1 MTLRKKGKLF
11 DVDGVQLQEL
21 DTPMTSWTD
30 SRLKNSK
37 VTYTD
42 DDINVVDSSL
52 YADAENAY
60 NSFFANSLYEGIQRW
75 KTDPNNRFIM
85 YKDEHGQKKFVKVVS
100 PQQSSVVTPEPV
112 PEVKPEIVPKKY
124 PEPTKPDVQPTLVK
138 KPTTKPSLGLPDLNI
153 PIMPK
158 STTIVADP
166 VESAIDFRSLSL
178 AH

>member
-11 DVDGVQLQEL
+11 DVNGIQLQEL

-60 NSFFANSLYEGIQRW
+60 NSFFANSLDEGIQRW
-75 KTDPNNRFIM
+75 KNNPDNRFIM
-85 YKDEHGQKKFVKVVS
+85 YRNENGQKKFVKVVS
-100 PQQSSVVTPEPV
+100 PHQFTVVTPEPV
-112 PEVKPEIVPKKY
+112 PEIKPQIVSKKH
-124 PEPTKPDVQPTLVK
+124 PEPTKPDIQPTLVK
-138 KPTTKPSLGLPDLNI
+138 KSNQKPSLGLPDLNI

-166 VESAIDFRSLSL
+166 VESTIDFRSLQL
-178 AH
+178 H